1 MDNTVALA
9 SIALAASSVAA
20 LVWVVKYFAKSL
32 TSALKEHT
40 KAAQGQ
46 IKSSDEVLKFMI
58 NLNGKLENAYIEK
71 AKEK

>member
-1 MDNTVALA
+1 MNETVSLALV
-9 SIALAASSVAA
+9 ALAASAVTA
-20 LVWVVKYFAKSL
+20 LFWVVKYFAKSL

-40 KAAQGQ
+40 LAAQSQ
-46 IKSSDEVLKFMI
+46 TKASDEVLKFMI